1 MILASVAIVIL
12 AAVVMGLSI
21 TLIAVPPSDAAQH
34 RLARLW
40 RETKPASRSAAF
52 RSKQRDRV
60 ERALQDVGKAM
71 MPWSKDD
78 GRAGVLLIRAGYRKP
93 EAILVYQGAKVV
105 VPVFLLLLV
114 LLTGAYQINPF
125 LIFVAAAV
133 AGFVAPDFWLTS
145 RIRVRQKNIVAGL
158 PDALDLL
165 TVCVEAGMGLDQAI
179 FRVSQEIQI
188 SCPELSDELRLMNME
203 ARFGKSRAESMR
215 DMATRTGVED
225 VKTAVAMLI
234 QTDRFGTDLARA
246 LRVHSVTMRVK
257 RRQRAEELASKTS
270 VKMVPAL
277 VFFIFPAMFVVIL
290 GPAII
295 ALMRT
300 LKL

>member
-1 MILASVAIVIL
+1 MIFTTILVVVL
-12 AAVVMGLSI
+12 AAMGMGLSI
-21 TLIAVPPSDAAQH
+21 VFLVIPPGDPARN

-40 RETKPASRSAAF
+40 RETKTVEPEITF
-52 RSKQRDRV
+52 RHKQK
-60 ERALQDVGKAM
+60 ERAERVLQDVGKFM
-71 MPWSKDD
+71 LPWSKDN
-78 GRAGVLLIRAGYRKP
+78 GRTNLLLVRAGYRKP
-93 EAILVYQGAKVV
+93 ESILIYQGAKVV
-105 VPVFLLLLV
+105 VPLLLAVLV
-114 LLTGAYQINPF
+114 LATGAYRINPVLF
-125 LIFVAAAV
+125 FFIALI

-145 RIRVRQKNIVAGL
+145 RIRFRQRNIVAGL

-179 FRVSQEIQI
+179 YRVSQEIQI
-188 SCPELSDELRLMNME
+188 SSPELSDEMRLMNME

-246 LRVHSVTMRVK
+246 LRVHSMTMRVK

-295 ALMRT
+295 ALVRT